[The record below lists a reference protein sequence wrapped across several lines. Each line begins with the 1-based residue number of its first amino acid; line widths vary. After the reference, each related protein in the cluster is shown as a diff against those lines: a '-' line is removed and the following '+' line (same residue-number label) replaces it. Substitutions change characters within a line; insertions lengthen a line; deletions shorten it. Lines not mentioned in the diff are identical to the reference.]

1 VEFYCHKILLC
12 GQSSYF
18 NAMLNNQNWRET
30 SSNQITLPSIH
41 SKPLKYI
48 LEFFYSQ
55 ACVFPRDDIE

>member
-1 VEFYCHKILLC
+1 
-12 GQSSYF
+12 
-18 NAMLNNQNWRET
+18 MLNNQNWRET

-55 ACVFPRDDIE
+55 ACVFPRDDIEWVFYFVQFVLNFKY